1 MLWKKLTD
9 TTLRTNN
16 DDNNFNSKLDAD
28 NDNDDIS
35 VQVDNSL
42 NVIFT
47 KIQTQHRREYLDVL
61 RGNIKNIIIS

>member
-28 NDNDDIS
+28 NNNDDIS

>member
-35 VQVDNSL
+35 VQVDNTL

>member
-1 MLWKKLTD
+1 LLWKKLTD

>member
-1 MLWKKLTD
+1 M
-9 TTLRTNN
+9 LRTNVE
-16 DDNNFNSKLDAD
+16 DNNQLNKLDADAD

-35 VQVDNSL
+35 GQVDNSL

-61 RGNIKNIIIS
+61 RGNISYVNISNN